1 MLFRSPNQQVKVKI
15 LKEKEDLSG
24 LHLYSCTILTLQPQK
39 LCEPSHKLCEPSLCT
54 LVCFLG
60 QSVA

>member
-1 MLFRSPNQQVKVKI
+1 MKI
-15 LKEKEDLSG
+15 LKEKEKDLSG

-39 LCEPSHKLCEPSLCT
+39 LCEPSHKLCEPSLCI